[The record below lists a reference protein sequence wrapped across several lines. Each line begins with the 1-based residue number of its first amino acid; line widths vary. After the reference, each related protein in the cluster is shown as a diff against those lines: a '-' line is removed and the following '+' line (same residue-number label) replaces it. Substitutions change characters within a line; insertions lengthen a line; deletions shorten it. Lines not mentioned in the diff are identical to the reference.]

1 MEEREVASLRRF
13 LRWAAEQGI
22 TDSLSS
28 TTPSD
33 SSLGHS
39 LFVSHFPEAGG
50 RGLAAARDLCKGE
63 LILRVPKTA
72 LITTEVLANNDH
84 SLSLALQSHTSLSP
98 TQILAISLLNE
109 VNKGNSSRWYTY
121 LKQLPRSYD
130 ILAGFHPVEIQALQ
144 ADDAIWAAEKAVQK
158 AKLELMEVSVL
169 MHELKLK
176 QHLMTLK
183 AWLWASAT
191 ISSRTMHIPWDSA
204 GCLCPVGDFFNYDA
218 PGSHGVE
225 NSEDLFNGS
234 DEHSMTTVTRLIDA
248 EYEEDLTAYCFYAR
262 RNYRKGEQILLS
274 YGTYTNL
281 ELLEHYGFLLT
292 DNPNDK
298 AFIPLEPN
306 MCQLCSWSSDLIHIG
321 KEGNPSFAL
330 LSTLRLWATPQDMR
344 KSIKQ
349 YVYSGNQL
357 SPENEVSVMEWVMH
371 KCVVLLGNLPTSLE
385 SDKNLL
391 RFVENILEYCKMES
405 GEMPQEFINFLERK
419 NLIGEKACL
428 ITSLA
433 KTRSFERW
441 KLAIKWRLHFK
452 AMLHKCIEYCTKTR
466 DKIFSQNN

>member
-1 MEEREVASLRRF
+1 
-13 LRWAAEQGI
+13 
-22 TDSLSS
+22 
-28 TTPSD
+28 
-33 SSLGHS
+33 
-39 LFVSHFPEAGG
+39 
-50 RGLAAARDLCKGE
+50 
-63 LILRVPKTA
+63 
-72 LITTEVLANNDH
+72 
-84 SLSLALQSHTSLSP
+84 
-98 TQILAISLLNE
+98 
-109 VNKGNSSRWYTY
+109 
-121 LKQLPRSYD
+121 
-130 ILAGFHPVEIQALQ
+130 
-144 ADDAIWAAEKAVQK
+144 
-158 AKLELMEVSVL
+158 

-225 NSEDLFNGS
+225 NSEDPFNGS
-234 DEHSMTTVTRLIDA
+234 DDHSITTVTRLIDA

-262 RNYRKGEQILLS
+262 RNYRKGDQILLS

-281 ELLEHYGFLLT
+281 ELLEHYGFVLT

-298 AFIPLEPN
+298 AFIPLEPS
-306 MCQLCSWSSDLIHIG
+306 MYQLCSWSSDLIHIG

-357 SPENEVSVMEWVMH
+357 SPENEVSVMEWLVH
-371 KCVVLLGNLPTSLE
+371 KCLLLLGNLPTSLE

-391 RFVENILEYCKMES
+391 RFVDNTLEDCKMES
-405 GEMPQEFINFLERK
+405 GEMPLEFLNFLQSK
-419 NLIGEKACL
+419 NLIGEKPCL
-428 ITSLA
+428 ITSLP
-433 KTRSFERW
+433 KTRYFHKW

-452 AMLHKCIEYCTKTR
+452 AMLYKCIEYCTKTR
-466 DKIFSQNN
+466 DKIISQNH